1 MSPETYGAGA
11 RLFHKIALSGRATP
25 EMFFDIEKA
34 MHGRDCA
41 DATDGA
47 HVFVSG
53 LARSGTTL
61 LMRMLHDTGAF
72 ASLTYRDMPL
82 VMAPNFWRG
91 ISGAFQ
97 KSMTRRER
105 AHGDGLEVDYDSPE
119 ALEEVF
125 WRTFC
130 GPDYI
135 GADKLCPMTA
145 DDDVIAEFR
154 LYIALVLKRYA
165 RSRYLSKNNNSIL
178 RLSSILKAF
187 PNATILIPFREPAD
201 QAKSLLRQHKQFTK
215 THAEDVFSRQYMGW
229 LAHHEFGGD
238 QRRLVFDGGDASA
251 YGDPGQ
257 LSYWLDLW
265 IDAYAYLMQQADAL
279 GDQLVFFS
287 YERFTDAPE
296 ETRARLLARLGL
308 ESTAAL
314 EVRDRPKDNSDPP
327 PLARLN
333 EAQALYHV
341 MTDRG
346 RAVLS

>member
-1 MSPETYGAGA
+1 MSPEGYGAGA

-97 KSMTRRER
+97 KSMARRER

-125 WRTFC
+125 WRTYC

-135 GADKLCPMTA
+135 GADKLCPMIA

-154 LYIALVLKRYA
+154 LYVALILKRYA
-165 RSRYLSKNNNSIL
+165 ASRYLSKNNNSIL
-178 RLSSILKAF
+178 RLSSILSAF

-238 QRRLVFDGGDASA
+238 QRRLVFDGADASV

-265 IDAYAYLMQQADAL
+265 IDAYAYLMRQADAL

-296 ETRARLLARLGL
+296 EVSARLFDRLDL
-308 ESTAAL
+308 EPTAVL
-314 EVRDRPKDNSDPP
+314 EVRERRKDDTEKSSFE
-327 PLARLN
+327 RLDI
-333 EAQALYHV
+333 AHKLYQT
-341 MTDRG
+341 MTERS
-346 RAVLS
+346 RSTLS

>member
-1 MSPETYGAGA
+1 MSPEGYGAGA
-11 RLFHKIALSGRATP
+11 RLFHKIALTGRATP

-34 MHGRDCA
+34 MHARDCA

-61 LMRMLHDTGAF
+61 LMRMLHDTSAF

-97 KSMTRRER
+97 KSMARQER

-125 WRTFC
+125 WRTYC

-135 GADKLCPMTA
+135 GADRLQPMEA
-145 DDDVIAEFR
+145 DDEVIAEFR
-154 LYIALVLKRYA
+154 LYVGLILKRYA

-187 PNATILIPFREPAD
+187 PNATILVPFREPVD

-215 THAEDVFSRQYMGW
+215 THAEDAFSRQYMGW

-238 QRRLVFDGGDASA
+238 HRRFVFNGSDPAA
-251 YGDPGQ
+251 YGDPDK

-265 IDAYAYLMQQADAL
+265 IDAYAYLMQQAEAL
-279 GDQLVFFS
+279 GDQLMFFS
-287 YERFTDAPE
+287 YERFTEAPE
-296 ETRARLLARLGL
+296 ELRIRLLSRLGL

-314 EVRDRPKDNSDPP
+314 EVRARRHDSSDLPS
-327 PLARLN
+327 LSRLT
-333 EAQALYHV
+333 EAEQLYQDMTERGQFALP
-341 MTDRG
+341 
-346 RAVLS
+346 